1 MTIEEVDLRIF
12 ELNKQQK
19 KKILVVEDNMI
30 NSIVLKKI
38 LESNHFE
45 VSVAE
50 DGKLGVEATLTFH
63 PDLILM
69 DINMPVMNGYEST
82 IAIRNLEAPFNAIP
96 IFAVTAELS
105 PETIVKVKEAGM
117 NEYFP
122 KPVDV
127 NELMT
132 TILNYIK

>member
-1 MTIEEVDLRIF
+1 
-12 ELNKQQK
+12 
-19 KKILVVEDNMI
+19 
-30 NSIVLKKI
+30 
-38 LESNHFE
+38 
-45 VSVAE
+45 
-50 DGKLGVEATLTFH
+50 
-63 PDLILM
+63 M

-117 NEYFP
+117 NEYLP

-132 TILNYIK
+132 TILKYIK

>member
-1 MTIEEVDLRIF
+1 MTIEEVDLLIF

-30 NSIVLKKI
+30 NAIVLKKI

-82 IAIRNLEAPFNAIP
+82 IAIRNLESPFNTIP

-105 PETIVKVKEAGM
+105 PETIEKVKEAGM

-122 KPVDV
+122 KPVNV

>member
-1 MTIEEVDLRIF
+1 MTIEEVDQRIF
-12 ELNKQQK
+12 ELNKIQK
-19 KKILVVEDNMI
+19 KKVLVVEDNMI
-30 NSIVLKKI
+30 NAIVLKKI

-50 DGKLGVEATLTFH
+50 DGKLGVEMTISYQ

-69 DINMPVMNGYEST
+69 DINMPVMNGYESSL
-82 IAIRNLEAPFNAIP
+82 AIRALTAPLNSTP

-105 PETIVKVKEAGM
+105 PETVGKVKEAGM

-127 NELMT
+127 NLLMT